1 MFEDV
6 QTCLTIASILK
17 KLNHHQHERHEKQ
30 SNLKLDYQDL
40 AIKNVPTQKQMILS
54 SSNCN
59 TSNSSHH
66 NTHYHRS
73 NHYTQRCILI
83 IFRPVK
89 YIKCFHISCKLFD
102 KNIQDR
108 ANAMKMGR
116 HKLDR
121 IWQWI
126 VVKIC
131 RHGKE
136 GKKLEKIKKVFYG
149 SSLIYHHL

>member
-1 MFEDV
+1 
-6 QTCLTIASILK
+6 
-17 KLNHHQHERHEKQ
+17 
-30 SNLKLDYQDL
+30 
-40 AIKNVPTQKQMILS
+40 MILS

-89 YIKCFHISCKLFD
+89 YMKCFHISCKLFD

-108 ANAMKMGR
+108 ANAMKMGW

-149 SSLIYHHL
+149 SSLIYHHLCIRKSLKHHLRSFGKSSKAKHCIAGPMNRTT